1 MSRASEKAAAKT
13 SSVRDDKV
21 WMCCTV
27 MQIVNTLPLN
37 VDEARDILRIT
48 NEVMRYK
55 HGDRWKYTVEEYA
68 QYLKGKNPDGL
79 KASGAHT
86 FTKRGGRKS

>member
-27 MQIVNTLPLN
+27 MQIVNTLPLD

-48 NEVMRYK
+48 NELMPFRY
-55 HGDRWKYTVEEYA
+55 GDRWKYTEEEYA
-68 QYLKGKNPDGL
+68 QYLKGKNPHGL
-79 KASGAHT
+79 TARGAHT
-86 FTKRGGRKS
+86 SAKRGRRKS